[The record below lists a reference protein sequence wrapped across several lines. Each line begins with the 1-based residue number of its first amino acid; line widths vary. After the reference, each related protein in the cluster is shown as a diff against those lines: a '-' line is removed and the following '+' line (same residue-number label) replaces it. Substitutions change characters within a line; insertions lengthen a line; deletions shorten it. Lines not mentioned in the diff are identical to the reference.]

1 MLPTDSV
8 WVWITDNYKYTC
20 TLKEN
25 IFDDNNLSSIL
36 KKNQIISAV
45 AYLIFLQ
52 IIDNKQI
59 VHNYFLWCIY
69 GTNFLH
75 EILVFLVCDD
85 SRSILFFKKKTILC
99 WNDIPYVENANYTNA
114 EV

>member
-69 GTNFLH
+69 GTIFLH
-75 EILVFLVCDD
+75 EILVLLVCNS
-85 SRSILFFKKKTILC
+85 SRSIF
-99 WNDIPYVENANYTNA
+99 
-114 EV
+114 

>member
-1 MLPTDSV
+1 MLEQTIVSTETPLYIAMLPTDSV

-45 AYLIFLQ
+45 AYLILLQ

-69 GTNFLH
+69 MELTL
-75 EILVFLVCDD
+75 
-85 SRSILFFKKKTILC
+85 
-99 WNDIPYVENANYTNA
+99 YTKY
-114 EV
+114 